1 MVEVIWTK
9 RANRERI
16 ATLTYGA
23 KEVGK
28 NAAGK
33 LNERIESYNV
43 LLVENPR
50 LGVLE
55 SLLVERRREYRSIV
69 VHEHYKLI
77 YYIKGKTLYIVDL
90 WDTRREPA
98 KLAKRIRG
106 K

>member
-23 KEVGK
+23 KEFGK

-69 VHEHYKLI
+69 VMNTI
-77 YYIKGKTLYIVDL
+77 NLYITSKV
-90 WDTRREPA
+90 
-98 KLAKRIRG
+98 KLSTLLTFGILVGNRQS
-106 K
+106 